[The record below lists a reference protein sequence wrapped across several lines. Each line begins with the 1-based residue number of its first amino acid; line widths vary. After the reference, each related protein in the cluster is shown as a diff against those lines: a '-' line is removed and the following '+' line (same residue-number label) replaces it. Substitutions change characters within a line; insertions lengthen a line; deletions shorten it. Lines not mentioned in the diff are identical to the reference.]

1 MRVLIT
7 GGAGFIGSHLVGFFS
22 TRWGSYEDNEII
34 ILDNMGYAS
43 SYENISEALE
53 KPNVRFVLADI
64 CNYAIYDKFMEGVDL
79 VIHTAA
85 ESHVDNSFYDP
96 TRFVKSNVEGTQVL
110 LHACKEYKVQK
121 IIHFSTDEVYGGSTD
136 GTIFSEKDVLNPTNP
151 YSASKAAAEM
161 MVNSYVKSF
170 KLPIITVRPNNVY
183 GIAQHCEKLIP
194 TCCYHLQ
201 KGLPIPIHGYG
212 LAERDYLSVKD
223 LCQAIGLLVSKGR
236 EGEVYNIGVNDSYR
250 VIDVAHMF
258 ARIADINCNDAVN
271 YISDRLHNDAKY
283 PMWSEKIWYDTGWT
297 PKHKLSE
304 DVVELWDWF
313 TAKELPFAHG
323 WFKNA

>member
-7 GGAGFIGSHLVGFFS
+7 GGAGFIGSHLVDFFS

-53 KPNVRFVLADI
+53 KPNVSFVLADI

-79 VIHTAA
+79 VIHAAA

-136 GTIFSEKDVLNPTNP
+136 GTIFSERQVLNPTNP
-151 YSASKAAAEM
+151 YSA
-161 MVNSYVKSF
+161 
-170 KLPIITVRPNNVY
+170 
-183 GIAQHCEKLIP
+183 
-194 TCCYHLQ
+194 
-201 KGLPIPIHGYG
+201 
-212 LAERDYLSVKD
+212 
-223 LCQAIGLLVSKGR
+223 
-236 EGEVYNIGVNDSYR
+236 
-250 VIDVAHMF
+250 
-258 ARIADINCNDAVN
+258 
-271 YISDRLHNDAKY
+271 
-283 PMWSEKIWYDTGWT
+283 
-297 PKHKLSE
+297 
-304 DVVELWDWF
+304 
-313 TAKELPFAHG
+313 
-323 WFKNA
+323 